1 MAPEPLEFHAIR
13 IPSLAIPN
21 PQTQIFSI
29 FSAPALS
36 LLTALVMAMPVAAG
50 TAVSWTGGFFLLRT
64 NRTIAA
70 TAASVT
76 TPPTAPAMI
85 APIEPPPDSSTVCAA
100 DELVR
105 VELVMS
111 VGVGSGGGG
120 GETAGG
126 EGLGS
131 AGGGGGESA
140 VLVIVGSANTLV
152 VTPFAARAA

>member
-1 MAPEPLEFHAIR
+1 MQPCAPECSEL
-13 IPSLAIPN
+13 
-21 PQTQIFSI
+21 QIFSMV
-29 FSAPALS
+29 SASALS

-50 TAVSWTGGFFLLRT
+50 TADSWTGGFFLRRT
-64 NRTIAA
+64 NRTIKA

-85 APIEPPPDSSTVCAA
+85 APIEPPPESSTVCAA

-105 VELVMS
+105 AELVMT
-111 VGVGSGGGG
+111 VGVGNGGGGSGGGG

-126 EGLGS
+126 GGLGS
-131 AGGGGGESA
+131 AGGGGGGESA